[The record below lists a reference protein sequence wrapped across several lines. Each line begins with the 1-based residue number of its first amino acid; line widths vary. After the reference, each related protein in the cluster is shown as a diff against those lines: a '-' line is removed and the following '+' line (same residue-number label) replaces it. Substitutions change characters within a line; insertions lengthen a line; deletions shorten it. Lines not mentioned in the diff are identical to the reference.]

1 MHCDNQL
8 FFTCLEKNMGN
19 LYISEF
25 HSQNKG
31 VADPSHN
38 YIQLL
43 GYVIL
48 DPLGVRKSR
57 ATLRHSLVGH

>member
-1 MHCDNQL
+1 
-8 FFTCLEKNMGN
+8 MGN